1 MALALKDYKAIEIP
15 WNLLELDSI
24 HKIRDNVFERAVEL
38 GLGLAITRSIVSHFA
53 IAYRDQKVNI
63 PILTLGNIRLTIGGL
78 THIFDG
84 EISRNCNI
92 KLNMTK
98 V

>member
-24 HKIRDNVFERAVEL
+24 HKIRDNVFERAIEL
-38 GLGLAITRSIVSHFA
+38 GLGLAITRSVVSHFA
-53 IAYRDQKVNI
+53 IAYRDQKVNM
-63 PILTLGNIRLTIGGL
+63 PIVTLGNIRLTIGGITYML
-78 THIFDG
+78 DG
-84 EISRNCNI
+84 EISKNCSI
-92 KLNMTK
+92 KLNITK